1 MSRRFEVEDVLQQ
14 LTEAQ
19 KIALI
24 AGADYWHTTG
34 LPQFGIPKIRTSDG
48 PNGIRGQNHFNS
60 TPTACIPSGT
70 ALASTW
76 DDDLLFQVG
85 VLLDKEARAK
95 GVHVILGP
103 TANIQRV
110 PLGGR
115 GFESFSEDPYL
126 SGILSAA
133 YIKGFQKSGLAATMK
148 HFVGNDQE
156 HERFSSN
163 SVISQRALREIYLRP
178 FEIAIKESQPKAIM
192 TSYNRVNGVH
202 VSEDKYLLS
211 EVLRHEWGYQGLIMS
226 DWTGTYSTTEALLAG
241 LDLEMPGPGIW
252 RGANLSRALVAGK
265 ISDDVLDE
273 RARKVLQLANSVIDA
288 GIEDNKAEEQRD
300 TPETRAFLRKIAG
313 EAVVL
318 LKNKDGVLP
327 LKKEKTLVI
336 GPNAIYTAYSGG
348 GSALVTPYYTVSPFD
363 AISKEIGP
371 ENVSFQIGAYSH
383 RYMPSLARYLKL
395 DNGSTGV
402 RFQIYNE
409 PFEVKDRV
417 AVDDLTLRDI
427 NYFRMNDYVNP
438 KLKSNTFY
446 CCLTSNFIP
455 ESDGTFDFGLSAYGT
470 ALLFLDDQ
478 LIIDNLHNQKP
489 GESFYGKGTVEV
501 RGSYIVKAGT
511 PYRLRI
517 EFGSS
522 PTSML
527 HQSNPVFF
535 GAGGLMFGG
544 APRIN
549 DEQEIQQAAEAARQ
563 ASQVILVTG
572 LNKEWESEGSDRK
585 NMKLPGHND
594 RLIDS
599 VLDAN
604 PCTVVVIQ
612 AGTPVEMPWESKA
625 KALLYTSYGGN
636 ETGSGI
642 ADVIFGNVNPAGK
655 LPLTFPKRLEDCPGY
670 LNFGT
675 ENGRVLYGEDVYVG
689 YRFYDTLGV
698 STLFPFGHGLSYTSF
713 ALSDL
718 KVHYDDM
725 LEVEVLAKNTGDR
738 AGAEVVQVY
747 IHHNCPAIKR
757 PFKELKG
764 FSKVFLEAGSSQK
777 LCISINGKFA
787 TSYWNEA
794 RGKWIMEAGNY
805 TVLVGTSSEGEFLE
819 QEFTVSRPL
828 EWLDRLV

>member
-1 MSRRFEVEDVLQQ
+1 MSRRFEVEEVLQQ

-19 KIALI
+19 KIALT
-24 AGADYWHTTG
+24 AGTSHPPSPNSQAPTTG
-34 LPQFGIPKIRTSDG
+34 TQL
-48 PNGIRGQNHFNS
+48 NHFNS

-76 DDDLLFQVG
+76 DGNLLFQTG
-85 VLLDKEARAK
+85 ELLDKEARAK

-133 YIKGFQKSGLAATMK
+133 YINGFQKTDLAATMK
-148 HFVGNDQE
+148 HYVGNDQE

-178 FEIAIKESQPKAIM
+178 FEIAIKESKPKGIM

-202 VSEDKYLLS
+202 VSEDRYLLT
-211 EVLRHEWGYQGLIMS
+211 EILQNQWGYQGLIMS

-265 ISDDVLDE
+265 ISKDVLDD
-273 RARKVLQLANSVIDA
+273 RARRVLQLANSVIDA
-288 GIEDNKAEEQRD
+288 GVEDDKTEEQRD
-300 TPETRAFLRKIAG
+300 VPETRAFLRKLAG

-318 LKNKDGVLP
+318 LKNEDSVLP
-327 LKKEKTLVI
+327 LQKEKTLVI

-348 GSALVTPYYTVSPFD
+348 GSALVTPYYTVSPLD

-371 ENVSFQIGAYSH
+371 ENVTFEIGAYSH
-383 RYMPSLARYLKL
+383 RHMPSLARYLKL

-409 PFEVKDRV
+409 SFEVKERV

-438 KLKSNTFY
+438 KLKSSTFY

-455 ESDGTFDFGLSAYGT
+455 ESDGLFDFGVSVYGT
-470 ALLFLDDQ
+470 ALLFLDDE
-478 LIIDNLHNQKP
+478 LIIDNLHNQKA
-489 GESFYGKGTVEV
+489 GESFYGRGTVEV
-501 RGSYIVKAGT
+501 RGSYFVKAGQR
-511 PYRLRI
+511 YKLRI

-544 APRIN
+544 APRID
-549 DEQEIQQAAEAARQ
+549 DEQEIRQAAEAASL
-563 ASQVILVTG
+563 ASQVVLVTG

-594 RLIDS
+594 RLIES

-604 PCTVVVIQ
+604 PNTVVVIQ
-612 AGTPVEMPWESKA
+612 AGTPVEMPWESKS

-642 ADVIFGNVNPAGK
+642 ADVVFGNINPAGK

-670 LNFGT
+670 INFGT

-689 YRFYDTLGV
+689 YRFYDTLNV
-698 STLFPFGHGLSYTSF
+698 PTLFPFGYGLSYTSF
-713 ALSDL
+713 ALSAL
-718 KVHYDDM
+718 KVDYDGV
-725 LEVEVLAKNTGDR
+725 LKVEVSVKNTGHR

-747 IHHNCPAIKR
+747 IHQNSPAIKR

-764 FSKVFLEAGSSQK
+764 FSKLFLEAGSSQK
-777 LCISINGKFA
+777 VRISIDGEFA

-794 RGKWIMEAGNY
+794 RDKWIMEAGKY
-805 TVLVGTSSEGEFLE
+805 TVLVGTSSEGDFLE
-819 QEFTVSRPL
+819 EEFTVARPSL
-828 EWLDRLV
+828 WLDKLV

>member
-1 MSRRFEVEDVLQQ
+1 MSRRFEVEEVLQQ

-19 KIALI
+19 KIALT
-24 AGADYWHTTG
+24 AGTSYPPSPNSQAPTTG
-34 LPQFGIPKIRTSDG
+34 TQL
-48 PNGIRGQNHFNS
+48 NHFNS

-76 DDDLLFQVG
+76 DGNLLFQTG
-85 VLLDKEARAK
+85 ELLDKEARAK

-133 YIKGFQKSGLAATMK
+133 YINGFQKTGLAATMK
-148 HFVGNDQE
+148 HYVGNDQE

-178 FEIAIKESQPKAIM
+178 FEIAIKESKPKGIM

-202 VSEDKYLLS
+202 VSEDRYLLT
-211 EVLRHEWGYQGLIMS
+211 EILQNQWGYQGLIMS

-265 ISDDVLDE
+265 ISKDVLDG
-273 RARKVLQLANSVIDA
+273 RARRVLQLANSVIDA
-288 GIEDNKAEEQRD
+288 GVEDDKTEEQRD
-300 TPETRAFLRKIAG
+300 VPETRAFLRKLAG

-318 LKNKDGVLP
+318 LKNDDSVLP
-327 LKKEKTLVI
+327 LQKEKTLVI

-348 GSALVTPYYTVSPFD
+348 GSALVTPYYTVSPLD

-371 ENVSFQIGAYSH
+371 ENVTFQIGAYSH

-409 PFEVKDRV
+409 SFEVKKRV

-438 KLKSNTFY
+438 KLKSSTFY

-455 ESDGTFDFGLSAYGT
+455 ESDGLFDFGVSVYGT
-470 ALLFLDDQ
+470 ALLFLDDE
-478 LIIDNLHNQKP
+478 LIIDNLHNQKA
-489 GESFYGKGTVEV
+489 GESFYGRGTVEV
-501 RGSYIVKAGT
+501 RGSYFVKAGQR
-511 PYRLRI
+511 YKLRI

-544 APRIN
+544 APRID
-549 DEQEIQQAAEAARQ
+549 DEQEIRQAAEAASL
-563 ASQVILVTG
+563 ASQVVLVTG

-594 RLIDS
+594 RLIES

-604 PCTVVVIQ
+604 PNTVVVIQ

-642 ADVIFGNVNPAGK
+642 TDVVFGNINPAGK

-670 LNFGT
+670 INFGT

-689 YRFYDTLGV
+689 YRFYDTLNV
-698 STLFPFGHGLSYTSF
+698 PTLFPFGYGLSYTSF
-713 ALSDL
+713 ALSAL
-718 KVHYDDM
+718 KVDYDGV
-725 LEVEVLAKNTGDR
+725 LEVEVSVKNTGHR

-747 IHHNCPAIKR
+747 IHQNSPAIKR

-764 FSKVFLEAGSSQK
+764 FSKLFLEAGSSQK
-777 LCISINGKFA
+777 VRILIDGKFA

-794 RGKWIMEAGNY
+794 RDKWIMEAGTY
-805 TVLVGTSSEGEFLE
+805 TVLVGTSSEGDFLE
-819 QEFTVSRPL
+819 EEFTVARPSL
-828 EWLDRLV
+828 WLDKLV

>member
-1 MSRRFEVEDVLQQ
+1 MSRRFEVEEVLQH

-19 KIALI
+19 KIALT
-24 AGADYWHTTG
+24 AE
-34 LPQFGIPKIRTSDG
+34 FGIPKIRTSDG

-76 DDDLLFQVG
+76 DGELLFQVG
-85 VLLDKEARAK
+85 ELLDKEARAK

-133 YIKGFQKSGLAATMK
+133 YINGFQKSGLAATMK
-148 HFVGNDQE
+148 HYVGNDQE

-178 FEIAIKESQPKAIM
+178 FEIAIKESNPKAIM

-202 VSEDKYLLS
+202 VSEDKYLLT
-211 EVLRHEWGYQGLIMS
+211 EILQNQWGYQGLIMS
-226 DWTGTYSTTEALLAG
+226 DWTGTYSTTGALLAG

-252 RGANLSRALVAGK
+252 RGPNLSRALVAGK
-265 ISDDVLDE
+265 ISKEVLDE

-288 GIEDNKAEEQRD
+288 GVEEDKAEEQRD
-300 TPETRAFLRKIAG
+300 VSETRAFLRKLAG

-318 LKNKDGVLP
+318 LKNEDSVLP

-363 AISKEIGP
+363 AIREVIGP

-409 PFEVKDRV
+409 SFEVKDRD
-417 AVDDLTLRDI
+417 AVDDLILRDV

-438 KLKSNTFY
+438 KLKSGTFY
-446 CCLTSNFIP
+446 CCLTSNFTP
-455 ESDGTFDFGLSAYGT
+455 EVDGIFDFGVSVYGT

-478 LIIDNLHNQKP
+478 LIIDNLHNQKA

-501 RGSYIVKAGT
+501 RGSYFVKAGQK
-511 PYRLRI
+511 YKLRI

-544 APRIN
+544 APRI
-549 DEQEIQQAAEAARQ
+549 DDDQEIQKAAEAARQ
-563 ASQVILVTG
+563 VSQVIVVTG

-585 NMKLPGHND
+585 DMKLPGHND
-594 RLIDS
+594 RLIES

-604 PCTVVVIQ
+604 PNTVVVIQ
-612 AGTPVEMPWESKA
+612 AGTPVEMPWVSKA

-636 ETGSGI
+636 ETGNGI
-642 ADVIFGNVNPAGK
+642 ADVIFGKINPAGK
-655 LPLTFPKRLEDCPGY
+655 LPLTFPRRLQDCPGY

-689 YRFYDTLGV
+689 YRFYDTFKV
-698 STLFPFGHGLSYTSF
+698 PSLFPFGYGLSYTSF
-713 ALSDL
+713 ALSAL
-718 KVHYDDM
+718 KVEYDGVLQVDVL
-725 LEVEVLAKNTGDR
+725 LENTGDR

-747 IHHNCPAIKR
+747 VHQSCPAIKR

-764 FSKVFLEAGSSQK
+764 FRKIYLEAGSSQK
-777 LCISINGKFA
+777 VHMSIDGKFA

-794 RGKWIMEAGNY
+794 CDKWIMEAATY
-805 TVLVGTSSEGEFLE
+805 TVFVGTSSEGNFLE
-819 QEFTVSRPL
+819 EQFTVSQPL
-828 EWLDRLV
+828 LWLDKLV

>member
-1 MSRRFEVEDVLQQ
+1 MSRRFEVEEVLQQ

-19 KIALI
+19 KIALT
-24 AGADYWHTTG
+24 AGTSHPPSPNSQAPTTG
-34 LPQFGIPKIRTSDG
+34 TQL
-48 PNGIRGQNHFNS
+48 NHFNS

-76 DDDLLFQVG
+76 DGNLLFQTG
-85 VLLDKEARAK
+85 ELLDKEARAK

-133 YIKGFQKSGLAATMK
+133 YINGFQKTGLAATMK
-148 HFVGNDQE
+148 HYVGNDQE

-178 FEIAIKESQPKAIM
+178 FEIAIKESKPKGIM

-202 VSEDKYLLS
+202 VSEDRYLLT
-211 EVLRHEWGYQGLIMS
+211 EILQNQWGYQGLIMS

-265 ISDDVLDE
+265 ISKDVLDG
-273 RARKVLQLANSVIDA
+273 RARRVLQLANSVIDA
-288 GIEDNKAEEQRD
+288 GVEDDKTEEQRD
-300 TPETRAFLRKIAG
+300 VPETRAFLRKLAG

-318 LKNKDGVLP
+318 LKNEDSVLP
-327 LKKEKTLVI
+327 LQKEKTLVI

-348 GSALVTPYYTVSPFD
+348 GSALVTPYYTVSPLD

-371 ENVSFQIGAYSH
+371 ENVTFQIGAYSH

-409 PFEVKDRV
+409 SFEVKERV
-417 AVDDLTLRDI
+417 AVDELTLRDI

-438 KLKSNTFY
+438 KLKSSTFY

-455 ESDGTFDFGLSAYGT
+455 ESDGLFDFGVSVYGT
-470 ALLFLDDQ
+470 ALLFLDDE
-478 LIIDNLHNQKP
+478 LIIDNLHNQKA
-489 GESFYGKGTVEV
+489 GESFYGRGTVEV
-501 RGSYIVKAGT
+501 RGSYFVKAGQR
-511 PYRLRI
+511 YKLRI

-544 APRIN
+544 APRID
-549 DEQEIQQAAEAARQ
+549 DEQEIRQAAEAASL
-563 ASQVILVTG
+563 ASQVVLVTG

-594 RLIDS
+594 RLIES

-604 PCTVVVIQ
+604 PNTVVVIQ

-642 ADVIFGNVNPAGK
+642 ADVVFGNINPAGK

-670 LNFGT
+670 INFGT

-689 YRFYDTLGV
+689 YRFYDTLNV
-698 STLFPFGHGLSYTSF
+698 PTLFPFGYGLSYTSF
-713 ALSDL
+713 ALSAL
-718 KVHYDDM
+718 KVDYDGV
-725 LEVEVLAKNTGDR
+725 LKVEVSVKNTGHR

-747 IHHNCPAIKR
+747 IHQNSPAIKR

-764 FSKVFLEAGSSQK
+764 FSKLFLEAGSSQK
-777 LCISINGKFA
+777 VRISIDGKFA

-794 RGKWIMEAGNY
+794 RDKWIMEAGTY
-805 TVLVGTSSEGEFLE
+805 TVLVGTSSEGDFLE
-819 QEFTVSRPL
+819 EEFTVARPSL
-828 EWLDRLV
+828 WLDKLV

>member
-1 MSRRFEVEDVLQQ
+1 MSRRFEVEEVLQQ

-19 KIALI
+19 KIALT
-24 AGADYWHTTG
+24 AGTSHPPSPNSQAPTTG
-34 LPQFGIPKIRTSDG
+34 TQL
-48 PNGIRGQNHFNS
+48 NHFNS
-60 TPTACIPSGT
+60 TPTACIPSGA

-76 DDDLLFQVG
+76 DGNLLFQTG
-85 VLLDKEARAK
+85 ELLDKEARAK

-133 YIKGFQKSGLAATMK
+133 YINGFQKTGLAATMK
-148 HFVGNDQE
+148 HYVGNDQE

-178 FEIAIKESQPKAIM
+178 FEIAIKESKPKGIM

-202 VSEDKYLLS
+202 VSEDRYLLT
-211 EVLRHEWGYQGLIMS
+211 EILQNQWGYQGLIMS

-265 ISDDVLDE
+265 ISKDVLDG
-273 RARKVLQLANSVIDA
+273 RARRVLQLANSVIDA
-288 GIEDNKAEEQRD
+288 GVEDDKTEEQRD
-300 TPETRAFLRKIAG
+300 VPETRTFLRKLAG

-318 LKNKDGVLP
+318 LKNDDSVLP
-327 LKKEKTLVI
+327 LQKEKTLVI

-348 GSALVTPYYTVSPFD
+348 GSALVTPYYTVSPLD

-371 ENVSFQIGAYSH
+371 ENVTFEIGAYSH

-409 PFEVKDRV
+409 SFEVKERV

-438 KLKSNTFY
+438 KLKSSTFY
-446 CCLTSNFIP
+446 CCLTSNFVP
-455 ESDGTFDFGLSAYGT
+455 ESNGLFDFGVSVYGT
-470 ALLFLDDQ
+470 ALLFLDDE
-478 LIIDNLHNQKP
+478 LIIDNLHNQKA
-489 GESFYGKGTVEV
+489 GESFYGRGTVEV
-501 RGSYIVKAGT
+501 RGSYFVKAGKR
-511 PYRLRI
+511 YKLRI

-544 APRIN
+544 APRID
-549 DEQEIQQAAEAARQ
+549 DEQEIRQAAEAASL
-563 ASQVILVTG
+563 ASQVVLVTG

-594 RLIDS
+594 RLIES

-604 PCTVVVIQ
+604 PNTVVVIQ

-642 ADVIFGNVNPAGK
+642 ADVVFGNINPAGK

-670 LNFGT
+670 INFGT

-689 YRFYDTLGV
+689 YRFYDTLNIP
-698 STLFPFGHGLSYTSF
+698 TLFPFGYGLSYTSF
-713 ALSDL
+713 ALSAL
-718 KVHYDDM
+718 KVDYDG
-725 LEVEVLAKNTGDR
+725 VLKVGVSVTNTGNR

-747 IHHNCPAIKR
+747 IHQNSPAIKR

-764 FSKVFLEAGSSQK
+764 FSKLFLEAGSSQK
-777 LCISINGKFA
+777 VRISIDGKFA

-794 RGKWIMEAGNY
+794 RDKWIMEAGTY
-805 TVLVGTSSEGEFLE
+805 TVLVGTSSEGDFLE
-819 QEFTVSRPL
+819 EEFTVARPSL
-828 EWLDRLV
+828 WLDKLV

>member
-1 MSRRFEVEDVLQQ
+1 MSRRFEVEEVLQQ

-19 KIALI
+19 KIALT
-24 AGADYWHTTG
+24 AGTSHPPSPNSQAPTTG
-34 LPQFGIPKIRTSDG
+34 TQL
-48 PNGIRGQNHFNS
+48 NHFNS

-76 DDDLLFQVG
+76 DGNLLFQTG
-85 VLLDKEARAK
+85 ELLDKEARAK

-133 YIKGFQKSGLAATMK
+133 YINGFQKTGLAATMK
-148 HFVGNDQE
+148 HYVGNDQE

-178 FEIAIKESQPKAIM
+178 FEIAIKESKPKGIM

-202 VSEDKYLLS
+202 VSEDRYLLT
-211 EVLRHEWGYQGLIMS
+211 EILQNQWGYQGLIMS

-265 ISDDVLDE
+265 ISKDVLDD
-273 RARKVLQLANSVIDA
+273 RARRVLQLANSVIDA
-288 GIEDNKAEEQRD
+288 GVEDDKTEEQRD
-300 TPETRAFLRKIAG
+300 VPETRTFLRKLAG

-318 LKNKDGVLP
+318 LKNDDSVLP
-327 LKKEKTLVI
+327 LQKEKTLVI

-348 GSALVTPYYTVSPFD
+348 GSALVTPYYTVSPLD

-371 ENVSFQIGAYSH
+371 ENVTFEIGAYSH

-409 PFEVKDRV
+409 SFEVKERV

-438 KLKSNTFY
+438 KLKSSTFY
-446 CCLTSNFIP
+446 CCLTSNFVP
-455 ESDGTFDFGLSAYGT
+455 ESDGLFDFGVSVYGT
-470 ALLFLDDQ
+470 ALLFLDDE
-478 LIIDNLHNQKP
+478 LIIDNLHNQKA
-489 GESFYGKGTVEV
+489 GESFYGRGTVEV
-501 RGSYIVKAGT
+501 RGSYFVKAGKR
-511 PYRLRI
+511 YKLRI

-544 APRIN
+544 APRID
-549 DEQEIQQAAEAARQ
+549 DEQEIRQAAEAASL
-563 ASQVILVTG
+563 ASQVVLVTG

-594 RLIDS
+594 RLIES

-604 PCTVVVIQ
+604 PNTVVVIQ

-642 ADVIFGNVNPAGK
+642 ADVVFGNINPAGK

-670 LNFGT
+670 INFGT

-689 YRFYDTLGV
+689 YRFYDTLNV
-698 STLFPFGHGLSYTSF
+698 PTLFPFGYGLSYTSF
-713 ALSDL
+713 ALSAL
-718 KVHYDDM
+718 KVDYDGV
-725 LEVEVLAKNTGDR
+725 LKVEVSVKNTGHR

-747 IHHNCPAIKR
+747 IHQNSPAIKR

-764 FSKVFLEAGSSQK
+764 FSKIFLEAGSSQK
-777 LCISINGKFA
+777 VRISIDGKFA

-794 RGKWIMEAGNY
+794 RDKWIMEAGTY
-805 TVLVGTSSEGEFLE
+805 TVLVGTSSEGDFLE
-819 QEFTVSRPL
+819 EEFTVARPSL
-828 EWLDRLV
+828 WLDKLV